1 MSNMKEIL
9 QQLSTPLPDEYVKT
23 KPAFKDREG
32 NLQEVSYIEWF
43 TAADLLDEISPSWQL
58 EIVEVG
64 SIEGRIFIRTAIA
77 INGVRRENIGFEN
90 STTDSYGDPFSNAFA
105 MAFKRTAAMFGL
117 GRYLYHGGHR
127 QKTDVQSQTNS
138 AQFNRPA
145 SDRQKAAVMNLL
157 HDTRLTDKEKRRI
170 ELVIANG
177 LTQTKASEILDFF
190 YGKKIKQNGQWI
202 KVSPGVLDEREQ
214 SFAA

>member
-9 QQLSTPLPDEYVKT
+9 QQLSTPLPDEYIKT
-23 KPAFKDREG
+23 KPAFKDRDG
-32 NLQEVSYIEWF
+32 NLHEVSYIEWF
-43 TAADLLDEISPSWQL
+43 TAADLLDEICPSWQL

-64 SIEGRIFIRTAIA
+64 FIQGRIFVRTAIT

-127 QKTDVQSQTNS
+127 QKTEIHPQTDEK
-138 AQFNRPA
+138 QLGRPA
-145 SDRQKAAVMNLL
+145 SDRQKSAVLHLL
-157 HDTRLTDKEKRRI
+157 SDARLTEKEKRRI
-170 ELVIANG
+170 ELIVANG
-177 LTQTKASEILDFF
+177 LTQAKASEILDYF
-190 YGKKIKQNGQWI
+190 YGKKVRQNGQWI